1 MNNSLLVE
9 VTHTGDELG
18 EQTASRVILQVS
30 VVEDVVEE
38 LATRRILKDDANVPV
53 GLNLINQ
60 ANNVW
65 V

>member
-1 MNNSLLVE
+1 MDNSLLVE
-9 VTHTGDELG
+9 VAHTRDELC

-38 LATRRILKDDANVPV
+38 LAARRILKNDANVSV
-53 GLNLINQ
+53 GLDLVNQ

>member
-9 VTHTGDELG
+9 VAHTRDELG

-38 LATRRILKDDANVPV
+38 LAARRILKDDANVPV

>member
-9 VTHTGDELG
+9 VAHTRDELG

-38 LATRRILKDDANVPV
+38 LAARRILKDDANVPV
-53 GLNLINQ
+53 GLDLVNQ